1 MRNKIFPLLQE
12 YFYDDWEKILMVLG
26 DGFVDKREVKSDIFD
41 YKPDDYLEDEKFIY
55 SIKERFDYTKL
66 QS

>member
-1 MRNKIFPLLQE
+1 
-12 YFYDDWEKILMVLG
+12 MVLG

-41 YKPDDYLEDEKFIY
+41 YKPDEYLEDEKFIY
-55 SIKERFDYTKL
+55 SIKESFDYTKL